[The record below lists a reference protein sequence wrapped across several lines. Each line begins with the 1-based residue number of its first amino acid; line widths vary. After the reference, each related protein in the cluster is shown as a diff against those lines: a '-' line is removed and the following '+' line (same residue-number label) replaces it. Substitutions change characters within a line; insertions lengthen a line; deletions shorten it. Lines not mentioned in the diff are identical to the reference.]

1 MDTLRLDLKYAIRAL
16 LGRPGFSALA
26 VLTLALGIGV
36 NTVAFGALN
45 ALIYKPTSLPG
56 AESLGWILGRVGASE
71 ADAVS
76 WPDYRHFAQNSRSF
90 GAIAAEGRLPLSL
103 QREGAAEQV
112 WSLVVSTNYLSML
125 GVRPERGR
133 LFTPDDVR
141 ASEIAAVVS
150 HRFWNNRLGGAESI
164 AGSTVTLNGRMVSI
178 VGVLPDDFQGPGG
191 LFEPDIWIPLERL
204 DALNA
209 RRELLN
215 RTATW
220 LTMVGRLRE
229 GVTPQQAQGE
239 LDSLSAR
246 LAADFPATNESR
258 SVRFVPMRDG
268 HPDVRALAPVM
279 WIALAVVALVLLIAC
294 FNVASLLLARA
305 SERRRELGVRSALGA
320 SRIRVLRPLIVESL
334 VLALASGIAS
344 LIVAMWS
351 ADLLATFSLPAP
363 IPQRLHIGVDPRLIG
378 FVAAM
383 VALAGVLPAL
393 VPAVNATRADLLS
406 SLRTDSAAA
415 GTRSRTRNGFV
426 IAQIAGSTVF
436 LAAALLFARSYLAG
450 AATDPGFDTRQA
462 LVLELT
468 PSTYGYDAVRSESLM
483 RTLVERVRALPGVTA
498 VALADRVPFYVGMA
512 RELQLSAGDS
522 DCAGPDCGR
531 AIRYDV
537 GPQHFAAL
545 GVRVL
550 SGREFTESD
559 VKHGAAAVISA
570 GTAARLWPG
579 RRAVGQWLRLGQD
592 GRQVQ
597 VIGVVA
603 DITHR
608 GLGEPPKSYVYLP
621 LGVDAFAGPISMV
634 VQVTGEPTAFI
645 APIQAQLLAID
656 SSLPP
661 GTVHTMEQRM
671 ELPLWAARTMAGF
684 FLICG
689 VLSVTLA
696 TIGLFGVTYYAV
708 SQRTREFGIRTAL
721 GATPRTMIWLVL
733 HDGLTLAAPGIALG
747 LCGALAAGRVVA
759 NLLYGV
765 SASDP
770 LTFAAAAGFQLLVAL
785 LASALPAARAA
796 ASDPIRALR
805 QD

>member
-1 MDTLRLDLKYAIRAL
+1 
-16 LGRPGFSALA
+16 
-26 VLTLALGIGV
+26 
-36 NTVAFGALN
+36 
-45 ALIYKPTSLPG
+45 
-56 AESLGWILGRVGASE
+56 
-71 ADAVS
+71 
-76 WPDYRHFAQNSRSF
+76 
-90 GAIAAEGRLPLSL
+90 
-103 QREGAAEQV
+103 
-112 WSLVVSTNYLSML
+112 
-125 GVRPERGR
+125 
-133 LFTPDDVR
+133 
-141 ASEIAAVVS
+141 
-150 HRFWNNRLGGAESI
+150 
-164 AGSTVTLNGRMVSI
+164 
-178 VGVLPDDFQGPGG
+178 
-191 LFEPDIWIPLERL
+191 
-204 DALNA
+204 
-209 RRELLN
+209 
-215 RTATW
+215 
-220 LTMVGRLRE
+220 
-229 GVTPQQAQGE
+229 
-239 LDSLSAR
+239 
-246 LAADFPATNESR
+246 
-258 SVRFVPMRDG
+258 
-268 HPDVRALAPVM
+268 M

-634 VQVTGEPTAFI
+634 ARVTGEPTAFI

-770 LTFAAAAGFQLLVAL
+770 MTFAAAAGFQLLVAL
-785 LASALPAARAA
+785 LAGALPAARAA